1 MASIKAVVREYEATE
16 SIKEVVRQT
25 GLSFGKVRKIL
36 ITEGVVHYERT
47 DELLRLLQ
55 SGMSIE
61 QAAARLKISPSTSN
75 NYIPYSKGEYK
86 SDTPT
91 LNALRIRKCLAK
103 KKERIAK

>member
-1 MASIKAVVREYEATE
+1 MANIKAVVREYEATE
-16 SIKEVVRQT
+16 SIKEVARRT

-36 ITEGVVHYERT
+36 ITEGAIHYERT
-47 DELLRLLQ
+47 DELTRLLEE
-55 SGMSIE
+55 GMCIE
-61 QAAARLKISPSTSN
+61 QAAARLKISLSTAN